1 MREERILFGS
11 TGYSVYEE
19 RIFFGS
25 KELAMSA
32 VDANENV
39 SVGIISI
46 HIFISINAYDIKYIY
61 INSYEVSV

>member
-39 SVGIISI
+39 RAGI
-46 HIFISINAYDIKYIY
+46 YIY
-61 INSYEVSV
+61 IYIYIYKFI